1 MDHINQTKTRIEELY
16 VYALLCSVGYDE
28 FPNYRRV
35 LEDLFMENPD
45 DEIFLDLLGRKYK
58 DAILH
63 TLSLMGTQPID
74 QNYFGR
80 CLMSSLKQD
89 YLSDH
94 LSRQAILF
102 S

>member
-1 MDHINQTKTRIEELY
+1 
-16 VYALLCSVGYDE
+16 
-28 FPNYRRV
+28 
-35 LEDLFMENPD
+35 
-45 DEIFLDLLGRKYK
+45 
-58 DAILH
+58 
-63 TLSLMGTQPID
+63 LMGTQPID